1 MEITKELID
10 KEIELT
16 KLKLEL
22 VGSAN
27 LSFVL
32 SILTIITSFGVS
44 FNWDLLGYWVFVTLL
59 VIFVLG
65 LWWTSGF
72 IKPLFRKPEKIET
85 RKIEAKFTK
94 RQRYL
99 LEIVYMRFKNFVY
112 TLEVLMIPSFITVV
126 LYYLGIINLGKEYLL
141 VRSKSFI
148 LLYGAIVVIL
158 PFIVKSVR
166 LVLVERTREILTLPK
181 LSLIHI

>member
-10 KEIELT
+10 REIELT

-59 VIFVLG
+59 IIFGLG
-65 LWWTSGF
+65 MWWTRGF
-72 IKPLFRKPEKIET
+72 LKIFR
-85 RKIEAKFTK
+85 R
-94 RQRYL
+94 
-99 LEIVYMRFKNFVY
+99 
-112 TLEVLMIPSFITVV
+112 
-126 LYYLGIINLGKEYLL
+126 
-141 VRSKSFI
+141 
-148 LLYGAIVVIL
+148 
-158 PFIVKSVR
+158 
-166 LVLVERTREILTLPK
+166 PK
-181 LSLIHI
+181 K